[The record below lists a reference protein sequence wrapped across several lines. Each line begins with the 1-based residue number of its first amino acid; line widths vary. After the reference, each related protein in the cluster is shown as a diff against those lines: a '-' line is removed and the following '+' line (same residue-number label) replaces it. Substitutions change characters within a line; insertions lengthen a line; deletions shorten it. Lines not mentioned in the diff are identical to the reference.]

1 MANLTSSRKKKIIA
15 ASVIFFS
22 ILISLFIYNWAS
34 YQVQF
39 DECNDPNGCI
49 RIYGNVID
57 EKFVPISDLQND
69 GTFTYIDSQEYKI
82 VNAWTTE
89 YNKSVAGVS
98 LNNIFKTLEIIPDNA
113 TYIQFEAVDNF
124 KSFKLPIEVVR
135 NFPNQVLLINKEDG
149 KILEPKS
156 DGGEGPIKGFVSL
169 PALQNNQNV
178 TEVFAE
184 NGEDTVYNSVFNVK
198 YLSAVRVY

>member
-1 MANLTSSRKKKIIA
+1 MANSTSRKKKIII

-22 ILISLFIYNWAS
+22 ILISLFAYNWLAF
-34 YQVQF
+34 QGEF
-39 DECNDPNGCI
+39 DECDDPNDCI
-49 RIYGNVID
+49 RIYGNVIN
-57 EKFVPISDLQND
+57 EKFVSGSEIQNNVL
-69 GTFTYIDSQEYKI
+69 FTYVESQEYDML
-82 VNAWTTE
+82 NSWGTE
-89 YNKSVAGVS
+89 YSKTVSGVS
-98 LNNIFKTLEIIPDNA
+98 LNSIFERLSIIPINA

-135 NFPNQVLLINKEDG
+135 NFPNQVLLINKEYG
-149 KILEPKS
+149 RILKPKS

-184 NGEDTVYNSVFNVK
+184 NGENTVYNSVFNVK